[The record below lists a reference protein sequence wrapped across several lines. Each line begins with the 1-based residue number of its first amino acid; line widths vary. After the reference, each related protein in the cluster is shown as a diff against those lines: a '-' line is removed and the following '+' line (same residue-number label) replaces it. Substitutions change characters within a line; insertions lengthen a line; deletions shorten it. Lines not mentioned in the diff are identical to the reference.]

1 MAKLKYYY
9 DTETCQYEPVKVS
22 RTDYFINIT
31 GFLIL
36 ASLVGFGLSIV
47 YRNYFPSVKEAELI
61 KENQELLLKYEFL
74 NKELLVTSNML
85 GVLQERDDNIY
96 RTIFE
101 AEPLAPEIRK
111 GGTGGTEKYRELLDE
126 KLKREDLILATL
138 RKIDNIKK
146 QMYVQTKSYDE
157 LMTLAKQK
165 TQMLA
170 SMPAI
175 MPLANKDLQN
185 FASGF
190 GYRIHPI
197 HKVVKMHTGCDLTA
211 PQGTPIYAA
220 GDGVVI
226 WSDWYGGYGNQVE
239 IDHGFGYVTKYAH
252 LSAFKCKKGQKIR
265 RGQLIGLV
273 GSTGT
278 SVAPHLH
285 YEVIKNGEKVDPV
298 HYFFN
303 DLNAEQ
309 YDKILELS
317 LQNKQSLGGGE

>member
-1 MAKLKYYY
+1 MAKIKYYY

-22 RTDYFINIT
+22 RSEFLTNIA
-31 GFLIL
+31 GFLIV
-36 ASLVGFGLSIV
+36 ATFAGFGVSTI
-47 YRNYFPSVKEAELI
+47 YRNYFPSAKEANLM

-74 NKELLVTSNML
+74 NKELATTNQML
-85 GVLQERDDNIY
+85 GVLQERDDNVY
-96 RTIFE
+96 RVIFE
-101 AEPLAPEIRK
+101 ADPIAPEIRR

-126 KLKREDLILATL
+126 KLKREDLILSTL

-146 QMYVQTKSYDE
+146 QMYIQTRSYDE
-157 LMTLAKQK
+157 LMQLAEQK
-165 TQMLA
+165 NTMLA

-175 MPLANKDLQN
+175 MPLANKDLQT

-197 HKVVKMHTGCDLTA
+197 YKVPKMHTGCDLTA
-211 PQGTPIYAA
+211 AQGSPVYAS

-226 WSDWYGGYGNQVE
+226 SSEWSGGYGNQVE

-252 LSAFKCKKGQKIR
+252 LSAFQCKKGQKIK
-265 RGQLIGLV
+265 RGELIGLV
-273 GSTGT
+273 GTTGT

-285 YEVIKNGEKVDPV
+285 YEVIRNGEKVDPV

-303 DLNAEQ
+303 DLSPEQ
-309 YDKILELS
+309 YEKMLEIAA
-317 LQNKQSLGGGE
+317 QNKQSLGG